1 MEEKENGM
9 KRQTIF
15 VLGVAAA
22 LFGPRAGTTQ
32 TIGPAVQQGAGQAA
46 VTAAARDGKY
56 AFVLFHKQDDA
67 DTRSVRQTLEA
78 ALAKRPGQAA
88 AVSVQLND
96 PSEKTLVDRFGVG
109 RSPMPLVLAV
119 APNGA
124 VTGAFA
130 VKLTEQ
136 NVAAAFVSPG
146 QAACM
151 KAVQSRKLVVL
162 CVLPA
167 SNSGTLPEGV
177 RQFTA
182 DARYGLATEVV
193 RLRTDEAAEAG
204 FLKAL
209 QINPAT
215 TVPVTALLAP
225 PGRLLGSFPGAVTKQ
240 QLVERV
246 TSPQGCCPGGKCCPG
261 GCCGKP

>member
-1 MEEKENGM
+1 MR
-9 KRQTIF
+9 RQTIF
-15 VLGVAAA
+15 VLALAAA
-22 LFGPRAGTTQ
+22 LLGPRGGTTQ
-32 TIGPAVQQGAGQAA
+32 TVEPIVSRGAGQAA

-56 AFVLFHKQDDA
+56 VFVLFHKEDDA
-67 DTRSVRQTLEA
+67 ATRSVRQTLEA
-78 ALAKRPGQAA
+78 ALVKRSGQAA
-88 AVSVQLND
+88 QVNVRVND
-96 PSEKTLVDRFGVG
+96 PAEKTLVDRYGVG

-130 VKLTEQ
+130 VKLSEQ

-151 KAVQSRKLVVL
+151 KAIQSRKLVLL

-167 SNSGTLPEGV
+167 GSSGTLPEGV
-177 RQFTA
+177 RAFQA
-182 DARYGLATEVV
+182 DARYGPATEVV
-193 RLRTDEAAEAG
+193 PLRAGDAAEAG

-209 QINPAT
+209 KIDPAT
-215 TVPVTALLAP
+215 ATPVTALLAP
-225 PGRLLGSFPGAVTKQ
+225 PGRLLGAFPGAVTKQ